1 MFGITGIHLTVYLYK
16 LTMDFFSM
24 KDISSMVNYLFE
36 AGELKRIKRS
46 GWWTAKI
53 KDPESVAEHS
63 FRCAIVAFFLA
74 KMEGADPQ
82 ELCSAAVFHDM
93 HETRI
98 LDLHKVAARYLD
110 QEKAALQTERDQL
123 AALPK
128 DMADEIRPLLEL
140 SEKKKTIL
148 KDADLLEC
156 ALQAKE
162 YMEIGYADAED
173 WLINIEKRLKT
184 PSARQLLTQAKSM
197 RSRDWWRGLKKTD

>member
-1 MFGITGIHLTVYLYK
+1 
-16 LTMDFFSM
+16 MDFLSM
-24 KDISSMVNYLFE
+24 KDFSSMINYLFE

-74 KMEGADPQ
+74 KMEGADPHK
-82 ELCSAAVFHDM
+82 LCSAAVFHDM

-110 QEKAALQTERDQL
+110 QEKAALQAEKDQL
-123 AALPK
+123 AALPQ
-128 DMADEIRPLLEL
+128 DIAAEIHSFYAL
-140 SEKKKTIL
+140 SEKEKTIL

-156 ALQAKE
+156 ALQARE

-184 PSARQLLTQAKSM
+184 SSARQLLAQAKSM
-197 RSRDWWRGLKKTD
+197 HSRDWWRGLKKTD